1 MNLSPYYELRDG
13 LADFLES
20 DLTGPRHDDAARREE
35 VIDNWPLTR
44 YATGILYPRQG
55 GQMAPLDPEQDEADV
70 ADEDDGNGER
80 ESPVALANMRYPSS
94 MGCSFAV
101 DCEVAPF
108 ITVCARA
115 ARYIN
120 HVPGDSFITDGEET
134 LQMPEPDAP
143 RSYGRRPGLWKRQ
156 PLDIAPITI
165 DVSKNE
171 RGKTHP
177 DFRAPGLSLFYR
189 ARETS
194 EGYRAVTLILV
205 NEQNQPPNEKRDA
218 YCIFNAQ
225 LEVSGHSDATEAFVE
240 RAPRGAHS
248 NDDEVRSS
256 RLLYRHAREFATG
269 HGIAVE
275 WDKITTDSARAT
287 AIRTQW
293 TPRFEVLSADANPGI
308 GSPFL
313 EFKKL
318 AGAEREDVTR
328 GLDEFCDAY
337 RSWIDA
343 QEAAI
348 PGLDLGAELEATA
361 RGHLETCRHIA
372 SRMKS
377 GVEILREDPLSWRAW
392 QLANRAMLRQRARAN
407 WLKGGKP
414 TAAPDES
421 ASGLAW
427 RPFQLGFILLCL
439 ESIARPESR
448 ARQIADLLWF
458 PTGGGKTEAYLGLI
472 AFCTLR
478 RRLEKRDD
486 GAGVTAL
493 MRYTLR
499 LLTLQQFERATLLI
513 CSLESLRREMEAQ
526 LGSAPI
532 SVGLWLG
539 NAATPNTIAEAER
552 AIKVL
557 RDKGDLENSFNQTG
571 NPVQVRNCPW
581 CGAAL
586 DAWNYTF
593 THSKPKR
600 MVVACRKDGCEFGDG
615 LPVHLVDEDVY
626 RARPTLLI
634 ATVDKFASLPWR
646 GDDTASLFGFK
657 TQEQRQVPPPELII
671 QDELHLISGPL
682 GTMVG
687 LYETAIDLACETAG
701 RRPKIVASTAT
712 IRRAKD
718 QGRALFNRRVEQFPP
733 PALDARDSYFA
744 RQASSETK
752 ASRCYLGVMANGLSN
767 ANATNRIYA
776 ALLQGVAQLPGADT
790 TKDPYWTLVGYFN
803 SLRVLG
809 STLLQVADVVPD
821 YMQSLATQSGADM
834 RPMSE
839 ERRIE
844 MNSRVSS
851 SDVPK
856 FLKRMDAKY
865 PAISGRSDEAPL
877 DVILAT
883 NMISV
888 GVDINRLGLMSV
900 MGQPQAT
907 SEYIQAT
914 SRVGREFPGLVV
926 VQFNPARSRDR
937 SHYESF
943 ESYHNALY
951 RQVEATSVTPFSAR
965 ARDRG
970 LHAVLV
976 ALARQRVGGLRE
988 NESAE
993 RVGDFDGALDEI
1005 IKAIVAR
1012 VSEVTGDSVEAE
1024 ATRVHLNEIRDN
1036 WKQRAEDESLKYRA
1050 QTLMDS
1056 LLCDAGDLKAKRSDC
1071 LPTLWSLRDVDAE
1084 TNLYF
1089 HRIQK
1094 DIA

>member
-1 MNLSPYYELRDG
+1 MNLAPYYELRDR

-20 DLTGPRHDDAARREE
+20 DLTGPRHDDEARREE
-35 VIDNWPLTR
+35 IIDNWPLTR

-55 GQMAPLDPEQDEADV
+55 GQMAALDAEQDQADV
-70 ADEDDGNGER
+70 ADEDDGTGER

-101 DCEVAPF
+101 DPLAAPF
-108 ITVCARA
+108 ITIHARA

-120 HVPGDSFITDGEET
+120 EVPGDSFVTDGEEVV
-134 LQMPEPDAP
+134 QQPDPDAP
-143 RSYGRRPGLWKRQ
+143 RSYGRKPGLWKRQ
-156 PLDIAPITI
+156 PLDIAPVTL
-165 DVSKNE
+165 DV
-171 RGKTHP
+171 RALGQGTHP
-177 DFRAPGLSLFYR
+177 DFRAQGLSLFYR
-189 ARETS
+189 VRATG
-194 EGYRAVTLILV
+194 EGCRAVTLILV
-205 NEQNQPPNEKRDA
+205 NEQNQPVSEKRDA
-218 YCIFNAQ
+218 HAIFNAQ
-225 LEVSGHSDATEAFVE
+225 LEVTGPRLETEAFVE
-240 RAPRGAHS
+240 RPPRGSNS
-248 NDDEVRSS
+248 NDDEVRSA

-275 WDKITTDSARAT
+275 WDKTSPDSARAI

-293 TPRFEVLSADANPGI
+293 TPRFEVLSADANPTI

-313 EFKKL
+313 EFAKL
-318 AGAEREDVTR
+318 ANGERPEITR
-328 GLDEFCDAY
+328 GLDEFCLSY
-337 RSWIDA
+337 QSWIEA
-343 QEAAI
+343 QEAQI
-348 PGLDLGAELEATA
+348 PSLHLGGELEATA
-361 RGHLETCRHIA
+361 RQHLDACRHIA
-372 SRMKS
+372 ARMKG
-377 GVEILREDPLSWRAW
+377 GVQILREDDLSWRAW

-407 WLKGGKP
+407 WLRGGKK
-414 TAAPDES
+414 TAAPDEG
-421 ASGLAW
+421 AAGLAW

-439 ESIARPESR
+439 ESIAQPESE

-472 AFCTLR
+472 AFCALR
-478 RRLEKRDD
+478 RRLQKRDG

-513 CSLESLRREMEAQ
+513 CSLESLRREMGAEL
-526 LGSAPI
+526 LGSVPI

-539 NAATPNTIAEAER
+539 NAATPNTVANAKN
-552 AIKVL
+552 AVKML
-557 RDKGDLENSFNQTG
+557 RDKGDLENSFNQLG

-586 DAWNYTF
+586 DANNYTF
-593 THSKPKR
+593 TRSKPER
-600 MVVACRKDGCEFGDG
+600 MVVSCRKENCEFHDG
-615 LPVHLVDEDVY
+615 LPVHLIDEDVY
-626 RARPTLLI
+626 GARPTLLI

-657 TQEQRQVPPPELII
+657 TKTQNALPAPELII

-687 LYETAIDLACETAG
+687 LYETAIDLACETVG
-701 RRPKIVASTAT
+701 PRPKIVASTAT

-744 RQASSETK
+744 RQASSESK

-776 ALLQGVAQLPGADT
+776 ALLQSVAQLPAADEI
-790 TKDPYWTLVGYFN
+790 KDPYWTLVGYFN

-821 YMQSLATQSGADM
+821 YMQALATQSAAAV
-834 RPMSE
+834 RPMNE

-844 MNSRVSS
+844 MNSHVSS

-856 FLKRMDAKY
+856 FLKRMDLKY
-865 PAISGRSDEAPL
+865 PSASGKPDEAPL

-900 MGQPQAT
+900 MGQPQTT

-943 ESYHNALY
+943 ESYHSALY

-970 LHAVLV
+970 LHAILI
-976 ALARQRVGGLRE
+976 ALARQRIGGLRE

-993 RVGDFDGALDEI
+993 RVGNFDGALDEI
-1005 IKAIVAR
+1005 IGAIVKR
-1012 VSEVTGDSVEAE
+1012 VGEVTGDSIEAE
-1024 ATRVHLNEIRDN
+1024 ATRVHLQEIRRG
-1036 WKQRAEDESLKYRA
+1036 WKQRAEDETLKYRA
-1050 QTLMDS
+1050 QTMMDS
-1056 LLCDAGDLKAKRSDC
+1056 LMWDAGELKVQRSDC
-1071 LPTLWSLRDVDAE
+1071 LPTLWSLRDVDPE
-1084 TNLYF
+1084 SNLYF
-1089 HRIQK
+1089 HRIFDEAK
-1094 DIA
+1094 